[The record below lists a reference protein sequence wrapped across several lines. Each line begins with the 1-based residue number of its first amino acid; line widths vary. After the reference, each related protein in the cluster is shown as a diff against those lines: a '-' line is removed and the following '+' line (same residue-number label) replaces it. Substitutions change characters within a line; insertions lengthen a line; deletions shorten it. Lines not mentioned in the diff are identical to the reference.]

1 MNQKNYYKKYRK
13 PFLFIG
19 LLLVTLGIFTYNKM
33 QTALFPEVM
42 FPKVKLIA
50 DVGSTPIDR
59 MMVTVTKPIESA
71 VKRVKG
77 VTVVKSV
84 TSRGSSDVQIY
95 FNWGVDVDNA
105 KLQIESRLNEIKNL
119 LPTGTNIAVEG
130 YNQSLFPVYGFTLE
144 SENEEV
150 GLIGLRDLAM
160 NTIRPLFSQIEGI
173 STVILR
179 GGKAKEFEIVPDV
192 IKMSSYGVKPDDLIQ
207 LFKQNNYVLS
217 NGKISDFRRLYLT
230 LTDNRIND
238 AEELANVVVKNT
250 PQRLVRLRDFA
261 KIELQQQTEFNII
274 NANGHQGVIVDLVK
288 QPGVNLVQFADAA
301 DAKAAEI
308 TKLLP
313 KGIKLRPYYNQ
324 SAFVNESI
332 NSVVHTIL
340 EGLLLAI
347 IVVIIFLRSW
357 RASTVVILTLP
368 VILGFTLIALGISGI
383 TINVMS
389 LGGIAAAV
397 GLFIDD
403 IIVIIEQI
411 YRGHED
417 HPEKDKF
424 EIVRDAIKDLFPAM
438 VGSSLSTIVIF
449 LPFVL
454 MGGLAGAFFK
464 ELAKTMELTLVCS
477 FFATWIVT
485 PVLHLIIGYRP
496 HKHSHAHSEE
506 ESLNKYKWLTNLYRL
521 PWLAVVFICVLI
533 IGGWFASGKLQTGF
547 LPELDEGTIVMDY
560 YSPSGTAIEETD
572 KLCQDMEKII
582 LKNPDVESYSRRT
595 GLRLDFRN
603 VAPNYGDYLIQ
614 LKKNRKYKTSE
625 IINELRRD
633 IQSSVPAMTIEFG
646 QRIQDLLGNLM
657 STPSPI
663 EVKIFGDDQ
672 RQLEFIGRKADSI
685 MRHTKGLVDVSNG
698 MISAGPSVI
707 IYPDD
712 AKLAQYGVSLSDF
725 QNQLRMYT
733 EGIVLGDNANVTEP
747 SPVQASMLGNLQVGQ
762 IQDGEQ
768 MRKIRLRVTNYQD
781 NDMDKIKKQMVF
793 LPDGALKPLSFFC
806 TVKSEKGEIDYKRED
821 LKSCVVLTSRLSERD
836 LGSAVNELKGS
847 FAKLLNLPPGYY
859 VNFGGAYAEQQQ
871 SFKELLTILAAACLL
886 VFTVLLFLFREWVL
900 SFLILGISIL
910 GIPGCLFAL
919 YVTHIPLNVSSYTGI
934 IMIVGIIAENAIFTV
949 NQFRY
954 NMHISGGDVN
964 KSVNYALA
972 LRIRPKLMTAIGA
985 ILALMPLAL
994 GIGMGAQMQQ
1004 ALAIAVIGGFV
1015 TGIPLLLFVFPTFI
1029 RIIYSRKK
1037 NKQEL

>member
-1 MNQKNYYKKYRK
+1 MEQKNYYKKYRK

-19 LLLVTLGIFTYNKM
+19 LLLITLGVFTYNKM

-77 VTVVKSV
+77 VTLVKSV
-84 TSRGSSDVQIY
+84 TGRGSSDVQIY

-119 LPTGTNIAVEG
+119 LPAGTNIAVEG

-144 SENEEV
+144 SETGEV

-160 NTIRPLFSQIEGI
+160 NTVRPLFSQIEGI

-179 GGKAKEFEIVPDV
+179 GGKAKEFEIVPDLV
-192 IKMSSYGVKPDDLIQ
+192 KMSSYGVKPDDLIQ

-261 KIELQQQTEFNII
+261 KVELQQQTEFNII
-274 NANGHQGVIVDLVK
+274 NANGKQAVIVDLVK
-288 QPGVNLVQFADAA
+288 QPGVNLVKFADDA
-301 DAKAAEI
+301 DAKALEI
-308 TKLLP
+308 SKLLP
-313 KGIKLRPYYNQ
+313 NGIKLKPYYNQ
-324 SAFVNESI
+324 SAFVSESI
-332 NSVVHTIL
+332 DSVVHTIV

-411 YRGHED
+411 YRMHED
-417 HPEKDKF
+417 HPEKDRF
-424 EIVRDAIKDLFPAM
+424 EVVKDAIKDLFPAM

-485 PVLHLIIGYRP
+485 PVLHLIIGYKP
-496 HKHSHAHSEE
+496 HKHSHVHSEE

-521 PWLAVVFICVLI
+521 PWLAVIFVGILLLA
-533 IGGWFASGKLQTGF
+533 GWFASSKLQTGF

-560 YSPSGTAIEETD
+560 FSPSGTALEETD
-572 KLCQDMEKII
+572 ELCQNMEKII
-582 LKNPDVESYSRRT
+582 LKNPNVESYSRRT

-614 LKKNRKYKTSE
+614 LKKSRKQNTSE

-672 RQLEFIGRKADSI
+672 RQLELIGRKADSI
-685 MRHTKGLVDVSNG
+685 MRQTKGLVDVSNG
-698 MISAGPSVI
+698 MISSGPSVI
-707 IYPDD
+707 VYPDD
-712 AKLAQYGVSLSDF
+712 AKLAQYGISLSDF

-781 NDMDKIKKQMVF
+781 NDVDKIKKQMLF
-793 LPDGALKPLSFFC
+793 LPDGTLKPLSFFC

-847 FAKLLNLPPGYY
+847 FAKILNLPPGYY
-859 VNFGGAYAEQQQ
+859 INFGGAYAEQQQ

-886 VFTVLLFLFREWVL
+886 VFTVLLFLFREWGL

-954 NMHISGGDVN
+954 NMKISGGDVN

-1029 RIIYSRKK
+1029 RIIYSKK
-1037 NKQEL
+1037 TNKREL

>member
-1 MNQKNYYKKYRK
+1 MEQRNYYKRYSK

-19 LLLVTLGIFTYNKM
+19 LLLVSLGLFTYSKM

-59 MMVTVTKPIESA
+59 MMITVTKPIESA

-105 KLQIESRLNEIKNL
+105 RLQIESRLNEIKNL
-119 LPTGTNIAVEG
+119 LPAGTNIAVEG

-144 SENEEV
+144 SEQEST

-160 NTIRPLFSQIEGI
+160 NTVRPLFAQIEGI

-179 GGKAKEFEIVPDV
+179 GGKTKEFEIVPDIV
-192 IKMSSYGVKPDDLIQ
+192 KMSSFGIKPDDLVQ

-238 AEELANVVVKNT
+238 PEALANVVVKNT
-250 PQRLVRLRDFA
+250 PQRLIRLRDFA
-261 KIELQQQTEFNII
+261 KVELQQQTEFNII

-288 QPGVNLVQFADAA
+288 QPGVNLVAFANAA
-301 DAKAAEI
+301 DAKAAAI
-308 TKLLP
+308 RKLLP
-313 KGIKLRPYYNQ
+313 KGITLRPYYNQ
-324 SAFVNESI
+324 SAFVNDSI
-332 NSVVHTIL
+332 TSVIHTIL

-347 IVVIIFLRSW
+347 LVVILFLRSW

-368 VILGFTLIALGISGI
+368 VTLGFTLIALGLSGI

-403 IIVIIEQI
+403 VIVIIEQI

-424 EIVRDAIKDLFPAM
+424 TVVKDAIKDLFPAM

-449 LPFVL
+449 LPFVM

-485 PVLHLIIGYRP
+485 PVLHLLIGYRP
-496 HKHSHAHSEE
+496 HKGSHIHSEQ
-506 ESLNKYKWLTNLYRL
+506 ESLDTYKWLTNLYQI
-521 PWLAVVFICVLI
+521 PWLAFAFVI
-533 IGGWFASGKLQTGF
+533 ILVIAGWFATGKLQTGF
-547 LPELDEGTIVMDY
+547 LPELDEGTIVLDY
-560 YSPSGTAIEETD
+560 FSPSGTAIEETD
-572 KLCQDMEKII
+572 QLCQKMEKII
-582 LKNPDVESYSRRT
+582 LANPNVESYSRRT

-614 LKKNRKYKTSE
+614 LKKNRKQKTTD
-625 IINELRRD
+625 IINELRRS
-633 IQSSVPAMTIEFG
+633 IQSSVPVMNIEFG

-663 EVKIFGDDQ
+663 EVKIFGDNQ
-672 RQLEFIGRKADSI
+672 KQLELLGRKADSI
-685 MRHTKGLVDVSNG
+685 MRHTEGLVDVSNG
-698 MISAGPSVI
+698 MISAGPSVVI
-707 IYPDD
+707 LPDD
-712 AKLAQYGVSLSDF
+712 AQLALYGISLSDF
-725 QNQLRMYT
+725 QNQLKMYT
-733 EGIVLGDNANVTEP
+733 EGIVLGDNATVTEP
-747 SPVQASMLGNLQVGQ
+747 SLVQASMLGNLQVGQ

-768 MRKIRLRVTNYQD
+768 MRKIRLRVTNYRD
-781 NDMDKIKKQMVF
+781 NDMDKIKKQMIF
-793 LPDGALKPLSFFC
+793 LPDGSLKPLSFFC
-806 TVKSEKGEIDYKRED
+806 NIKTEKGEIDYKRED
-821 LKSCVVLTSRLSERD
+821 LKSCVVLTSRLSGRD
-836 LGSAVNELKGS
+836 LGSAVEELKKRFS
-847 FAKLLNLPPGYY
+847 KQLNLPPAYY

-871 SFKELLTILAAACLL
+871 SFKGLLTILMAACLL
-886 VFTVLLFLFREWVL
+886 VFTVLLFLFREWGI
-900 SFLILGISIL
+900 SFLVLAISIL

-919 YVTHIPLNVSSYTGI
+919 YLTDIPLNVSSYTGI

-949 NQFRY
+949 NQFKY
-954 NMHISGGDVN
+954 NMRLSHGDVN
-964 KSVNYALA
+964 TSVNYALA

-985 ILALMPLAL
+985 VLALLPLAL
-994 GIGMGAQMQQ
+994 GLGMGAQMQQ

-1015 TGIPLLLFVFPTFI
+1015 AGIPLLLFVFPTFM
-1029 RIIYSRKK
+1029 RIIYARKK
-1037 NKQEL
+1037 KG

>member
-1 MNQKNYYKKYRK
+1 MEQTNYYKKYRK
-13 PFLFIG
+13 PFLFMG
-19 LLLVTLGIFTYNKM
+19 LLLITLGIFTYNKM

-77 VTVVKSV
+77 VTLVKSV
-84 TSRGSSDVQIY
+84 TGRGSSDVQIY

-119 LPTGTNIAVEG
+119 LPAGTNIAVEG

-144 SENEEV
+144 SETGEV
-150 GLIGLRDLAM
+150 GLIGLRDIAM
-160 NTIRPLFSQIEGI
+160 NTVRPLFSQIEGI

-192 IKMSSYGVKPDDLIQ
+192 VKMSSYGVKPDDLIQ
-207 LFKQNNYVLS
+207 LFKQNNYVIS

-261 KIELQQQTEFNII
+261 KVELQQQTEFNII
-274 NANGHQGVIVDLVK
+274 NANGKQAVIVDLVK
-288 QPGVNLVQFADAA
+288 QPGVNLVKFANDA
-301 DAKAAEI
+301 DAKALEI
-308 TKLLP
+308 SKLLP

-324 SAFVNESI
+324 SAFVSESI
-332 NSVVHTIL
+332 DSVVHTIV

-411 YRGHED
+411 YRMQED
-417 HPEKDKF
+417 HPEKDRF
-424 EIVRDAIKDLFPAM
+424 EVVKDAIKDLFPAM

-464 ELAKTMELTLVCS
+464 ELAKTMEITLVCS

-485 PVLHLIIGYRP
+485 PVLHLIVGYKP
-496 HKHSHAHSEE
+496 HKHSHTHTEE
-506 ESLNKYKWLTNLYRL
+506 ESLNKYRWLTNLYKL
-521 PWLAVVFICVLI
+521 PWLAVMFVVILI
-533 IGGWFASGKLQTGF
+533 LAGWFASGKLQTGF

-560 YSPSGTAIEETD
+560 FSPSGTALEETD
-572 KLCQDMEKII
+572 QLCQDMEKII
-582 LKNPDVESYSRRT
+582 LKNPNVESYSRRT

-614 LKKNRKYKTSE
+614 LKKNRNKKTAD
-625 IINELRRD
+625 IINDLRRD

-672 RQLEFIGRKADSI
+672 RQLESIGRKADSI
-685 MRHTKGLVDVSNG
+685 MRHTTGLVDVSNG

-712 AKLAQYGVSLSDF
+712 ARLAQYGVSLSDF

-733 EGIVLGDNANVTEP
+733 EGILLGDNANVTEP

-768 MRKIRLRVTNYQD
+768 MRKIRLRTTNYQD
-781 NDMDKIKKQMVF
+781 NDVDKIKKQMLF
-793 LPDGALKPLSFFC
+793 LPDGTLKPLSFFC
-806 TVKSEKGEIDYKRED
+806 TIKSEKGEIDYKRED

-836 LGSAVNELKGS
+836 LGSAVSELKGS

-859 VNFGGAYAEQQQ
+859 INFGGAYAEQQQ

-886 VFTVLLFLFREWVL
+886 VFTVLLFLFREWGI

-954 NMHISGGDVN
+954 NMQISGGDVN

-985 ILALMPLAL
+985 ILALMPLAI

-1029 RIIYSRKK
+1029 RIIYSRKQK
-1037 NKQEL
+1037 S

>member
-19 LLLVTLGIFTYNKM
+19 FLLVTLGIFTYNKM

-160 NTIRPLFSQIEGI
+160 NTVRPLFSQIEGI

-403 IIVIIEQI
+403 IIVN
-411 YRGHED
+411 YRT
-417 HPEKDKF
+417 
-424 EIVRDAIKDLFPAM
+424 DLSWA
-438 VGSSLSTIVIF
+438 
-449 LPFVL
+449 
-454 MGGLAGAFFK
+454 
-464 ELAKTMELTLVCS
+464 
-477 FFATWIVT
+477 
-485 PVLHLIIGYRP
+485 
-496 HKHSHAHSEE
+496 
-506 ESLNKYKWLTNLYRL
+506 
-521 PWLAVVFICVLI
+521 
-533 IGGWFASGKLQTGF
+533 
-547 LPELDEGTIVMDY
+547 
-560 YSPSGTAIEETD
+560 
-572 KLCQDMEKII
+572 
-582 LKNPDVESYSRRT
+582 
-595 GLRLDFRN
+595 
-603 VAPNYGDYLIQ
+603 
-614 LKKNRKYKTSE
+614 
-625 IINELRRD
+625 
-633 IQSSVPAMTIEFG
+633 
-646 QRIQDLLGNLM
+646 
-657 STPSPI
+657 
-663 EVKIFGDDQ
+663 
-672 RQLEFIGRKADSI
+672 
-685 MRHTKGLVDVSNG
+685 
-698 MISAGPSVI
+698 
-707 IYPDD
+707 
-712 AKLAQYGVSLSDF
+712 
-725 QNQLRMYT
+725 
-733 EGIVLGDNANVTEP
+733 
-747 SPVQASMLGNLQVGQ
+747 
-762 IQDGEQ
+762 
-768 MRKIRLRVTNYQD
+768 
-781 NDMDKIKKQMVF
+781 
-793 LPDGALKPLSFFC
+793 
-806 TVKSEKGEIDYKRED
+806 
-821 LKSCVVLTSRLSERD
+821 
-836 LGSAVNELKGS
+836 
-847 FAKLLNLPPGYY
+847 
-859 VNFGGAYAEQQQ
+859 
-871 SFKELLTILAAACLL
+871 
-886 VFTVLLFLFREWVL
+886 
-900 SFLILGISIL
+900 
-910 GIPGCLFAL
+910 
-919 YVTHIPLNVSSYTGI
+919 
-934 IMIVGIIAENAIFTV
+934 
-949 NQFRY
+949 
-954 NMHISGGDVN
+954 
-964 KSVNYALA
+964 
-972 LRIRPKLMTAIGA
+972 
-985 ILALMPLAL
+985 
-994 GIGMGAQMQQ
+994 
-1004 ALAIAVIGGFV
+1004 
-1015 TGIPLLLFVFPTFI
+1015 
-1029 RIIYSRKK
+1029 
-1037 NKQEL
+1037 

>member
-160 NTIRPLFSQIEGI
+160 NTVRPLFSQIEGI

-250 PQRLVRLRDFA
+250 PQRIVRLRDFA

-368 VILGFTLIALGISGI
+368 VILGFTLTALGISGI

-411 YRGHED
+411 YRMHED
-417 HPEKDKF
+417 HPEKDRF
-424 EIVRDAIKDLFPAM
+424 EVVRDAIKDLFPAM

-533 IGGWFASGKLQTGF
+533 IAGWFASGKLQTGF

-582 LKNPDVESYSRRT
+582 LKNPNVESYSRRT

-614 LKKNRKYKTSE
+614 LKKSRKQKTSE

-781 NDMDKIKKQMVF
+781 NDMDKIKKQMIF
-793 LPDGALKPLSFFC
+793 LPDGTLKPLSFFC

-1029 RIIYSRKK
+1029 RIIYSIKK

>member
-1 MNQKNYYKKYRK
+1 MKQKNYYKKYRK

-19 LLLVTLGIFTYNKM
+19 LLLVSLGLFTYSKM

-59 MMVTVTKPIESA
+59 MMITVTKPIESA

-119 LPTGTNIAVEG
+119 LPEGTNIAVEG

-144 SENEEV
+144 SQSESV

-160 NTIRPLFSQIEGI
+160 NTVRPLFSQIEGI

-192 IKMSSYGVKPDDLIQ
+192 IKMSSFGIKPDDLIQ

-230 LTDNRIND
+230 LTDNRINSS
-238 AEELANVVVKNT
+238 EELENVVVKNT
-250 PQRLVRLRDFA
+250 PERLVRLRDFA

-308 TKLLP
+308 RKLLP
-313 KGIKLRPYYNQ
+313 KGITLRPYYNQ
-324 SAFVNESI
+324 SAFVNDSI
-332 NSVVHTIL
+332 NSVIHTIL

-347 IVVIIFLRSW
+347 LVVILFLRSW

-368 VILGFTLIALGISGI
+368 VTLGFTLIALGLSGI

-403 IIVIIEQI
+403 VIVIIEQI
-411 YRGHED
+411 YRVHED
-417 HPEKDKF
+417 HPEKDRF
-424 EIVRDAIKDLFPAM
+424 EVVKDAIKDLMPAM

-449 LPFVL
+449 LPFVM
-454 MGGLAGAFFK
+454 MGGLAGSFFK

-485 PVLHLIIGYRP
+485 PVLHLLIGYKS
-496 HKHSHAHSEE
+496 HKGAHIHSEE
-506 ESLNKYKWLTNLYRL
+506 ESLNRYRWLTNLYKKA
-521 PWLAVVFICVLI
+521 WIAVVFIIVLI
-533 IGGWFASGKLQTGF
+533 VAGWWVSGRLQTGF
-547 LPELDEGTIVMDY
+547 LPELDEGTIVLDY
-560 YSPSGTAIEETD
+560 FSPSGTAIEETD
-572 KLCQDMEKII
+572 QLCQKMEKII
-582 LKNPDVESYSRRT
+582 LANPNVESYSRRT

-614 LKKNRKYKTSE
+614 LKKDRKKKTTD
-625 IINELRRD
+625 IINDLRRS
-633 IQSSVPAMTIEFG
+633 IQSSVPVMNIEFG

-663 EVKIFGDDQ
+663 EVKIFGDQ
-672 RQLEFIGRKADSI
+672 QKELELLGRKADSI
-685 MRHTKGLVDVSNG
+685 MRHTNGLVDVSNG

-712 AKLAQYGVSLSDF
+712 AKLAQYGISLSDF

-733 EGIVLGDNANVTEP
+733 EGVVLGNNANITEP

-781 NDMDKIKKQMVF
+781 NDADKIKKQMIF
-793 LPDGALKPLSFFC
+793 LPDGSLKPLSFFC
-806 TVKSEKGEIDYKRED
+806 NVISEKGEIDYKRED
-821 LKSCVVLTSRLSERD
+821 LKSCVVLTSRLSGKD
-836 LGSAVNELKGS
+836 LGSAVNELKQS
-847 FAKLLNLPPGYY
+847 FSKQLNLPPGYY

-871 SFKELLTILAAACLL
+871 SFRELLTILVAACLL
-886 VFTVLLFLFREWVL
+886 VFTVLLFLFREWTI

-919 YVTHIPLNVSSYTGI
+919 YVTGVPLNVSSYTGI
-934 IMIVGIIAENAIFTV
+934 IMIVGIIAENAIFTI
-949 NQFRY
+949 NQFKY
-954 NMHISGGDVN
+954 NMRRSGNDVS

-985 ILALMPLAL
+985 ILALLPLAL

-1004 ALAIAVIGGFV
+1004 ALAIAVIGGFL

-1029 RIIYSRKK
+1029 RIVYSGKRK
-1037 NKQEL
+1037 

>member
-160 NTIRPLFSQIEGI
+160 NTVRPLFSQIEGI

-417 HPEKDKF
+417 RPEKDKF

-521 PWLAVVFICVLI
+521 PWLAVMFICVLI
-533 IGGWFASGKLQTGF
+533 IAGWFASGKLQTGF

-781 NDMDKIKKQMVF
+781 NDADKIKKQMIF
-793 LPDGALKPLSFFC
+793 LPDGTLKPLSFFC
-806 TVKSEKGEIDYKRED
+806 TVKSDKGEIDYKRED

-1029 RIIYSRKK
+1029 RIIYSIKK

>member
-160 NTIRPLFSQIEGI
+160 NTVRPLFSQIEGI

>member
-1 MNQKNYYKKYRK
+1 MEQSNYFKKYRK
-13 PFLFIG
+13 PFLFIA
-19 LLLVTLGIFTYNKM
+19 LLLIALGLFTFSKM

-59 MMVTVTKPIESA
+59 MMITVTKPLESA

-84 TSRGSSDVQIY
+84 TSRGSSDIQIY
-95 FNWGVDVDNA
+95 FNWGIDVDDA
-105 KLQIESRLNEIKNL
+105 RLQIESRINEIKNL
-119 LPTGTNIAVEG
+119 LPAGTNIAIEG

-144 SENEEV
+144 SKNESV

-160 NTIRPLFSQIEGI
+160 NTVRPLFSQIDGI

-179 GGKAKEFEIVPDV
+179 GGKAKEFEIIPNV
-192 IKMSSYGVKPDDLIQ
+192 IKMSALGVTPDTLIQ
-207 LFKQNNYVLS
+207 LFQQNNYVLS

-230 LTDNRIND
+230 LTDNRINSTED
-238 AEELANVVVKNT
+238 LLNVVIKNT
-250 PQRLVRLRDFA
+250 PQRIVRLRDFA
-261 KIELQQQTEFNII
+261 TVELQEQTEFNII
-274 NANGHQGVIVDLVK
+274 NTNGHQGVIVDLVK
-288 QPGVNLVQFADAA
+288 QPGVNLIQFAKNA

-308 TKLLP
+308 NALLP
-313 KGIKLRPYYNQ
+313 KGISLRPYYNQ
-324 SAFVNESI
+324 SAFVSDSI
-332 NSVVHTIL
+332 NSVIHTIL

-347 IVVIIFLRSW
+347 LVVIIFLRSW

-368 VILGFTLIALGISGI
+368 VTLGFTLIALGLAGI
-383 TINVMS
+383 TINIMS

-411 YRGHED
+411 YRVHED
-417 HPEKDKF
+417 NPKKDKF
-424 EIVRDAIKDLFPAM
+424 EVVKEAIKDLFPAM

-477 FFATWIVT
+477 FFVTWIVT
-485 PVLHLIIGYRP
+485 PVLHLLIGYRP
-496 HKHSHAHSEE
+496 HKGSHVHTEQ
-506 ESLNKYKWLTNLYRL
+506 ESLNQYKWLTQLYTK
-521 PWLAVVFICVLI
+521 PWLAILFLAILLF
-533 IGGWFASGKLQTGF
+533 GGWYASGKLQTGF
-547 LPELDEGTIVMDY
+547 LPELDEGTIVLDY
-560 YSPSGTAIEETD
+560 FSPSGTALEETD
-572 KLCQDMEKII
+572 KLCQKMEKII
-582 LKNPDVESYSRRT
+582 LANPNVASYSRRT

-614 LKKNRKYKTSE
+614 LKKDRNKKTTE
-625 IINELRRD
+625 VIDELRKS
-633 IQSSVPAMTIEFG
+633 IAASVPVMHIEFG

-663 EVKIFGDDQ
+663 EVKIFGDNQ
-672 RQLEFIGRKADSI
+672 KELEYLGRKADTI
-685 MRHTKGLVDVSNG
+685 MQHTQGLVDVSNG
-698 MISAGPSVI
+698 MISAGPTVI
-707 IYPDD
+707 IYPNDV
-712 AKLAQYGVSLSDF
+712 KLAQYGISLASF
-725 QNQLRMYT
+725 QKQLTMYT

-768 MRKIRLRVTNYQD
+768 MRKIRLRVTNYAD
-781 NDMDKIKKQMVF
+781 NDIDKIRKQLIF
-793 LPDGALKPLSFFC
+793 LPDGILKPLSFFC
-806 TVKSEKGEIDYKRED
+806 TVQTEKGEIDYKRED
-821 LKSCVVLTSRLSERD
+821 LKSCVVLTSRLSNRD
-836 LGSAVNELKGS
+836 LGSAVNELQKK
-847 FAKLLNLPPGYY
+847 FAQQLNLPPGYY

-871 SFKELLTILAAACLL
+871 SFKELLTILVAACLL
-886 VFTVLLFLFREWVL
+886 VFTVLLFLFREWIL
-900 SFLILGISIL
+900 SFLILFISIL
-910 GIPGCLFAL
+910 SIPGCLFAL
-919 YVTHIPLNVSSYTGI
+919 YVTHTPLNVSSYTGI

-949 NQFRY
+949 NQFFF
-954 NMHISGGDVN
+954 NMKDSNGNVDE
-964 KSVNYALA
+964 SVNYALA

-1004 ALAIAVIGGFV
+1004 ALAIAVIGGFI
-1015 TGIPLLLFVFPTFI
+1015 TGIPLLLFVFPTFL
-1029 RIIYSRKK
+1029 RLLYNFYARREMK
-1037 NKQEL
+1037 

>member
-1 MNQKNYYKKYRK
+1 MEQTNYYKKFRK
-13 PFLFIG
+13 PYFFIG
-19 LLLVTLGIFTYNKM
+19 LLMVSLGLFTYSKM

-59 MMVTVTKPIESA
+59 MMITVTKPIESA

-105 KLQIESRLNEIKNL
+105 RLQIESRLNEIKNL
-119 LPTGTNIAVEG
+119 LPAGTNIAVEG

-144 SENEEV
+144 SNNEEI
-150 GLIGLRDLAM
+150 GLIGLRDMAM
-160 NTIRPLFSQIEGI
+160 NTVRPLFSQIEGI

-179 GGKAKEFEIVPDV
+179 GGKAKEFEIIPDI
-192 IKMSSYGVKPDDLIQ
+192 IKMSSFNIKPSDLIS

-230 LTDNRIND
+230 LTDNRINSAD
-238 AEELANVVVKNT
+238 ELSEVVVKKT
-250 PQRLVRLRDFA
+250 AERIVRLKDFA

-288 QPGVNLVQFADAA
+288 QAGVNLIQFADAA
-301 DAKAAEI
+301 DAKAKEI
-308 TKLLP
+308 SALLP
-313 KGIKLRPYYNQ
+313 KGVSLRPYYNQ
-324 SAFVNESI
+324 SAFVNDSI
-332 NSVVHTIL
+332 TSVVHTIL
-340 EGLLLAI
+340 EGLLLAML
-347 IVVIIFLRSW
+347 VVILFLRSW

-368 VILGFTLIALGISGI
+368 VTLGFTLIALGLSGI
-383 TINVMS
+383 TINIMS

-411 YRGHED
+411 YRVHED
-417 HPEKDKF
+417 NPGKNKYEV
-424 EIVRDAIKDLFPAM
+424 VRDAIKDLLPAM

-449 LPFVL
+449 LPFVM

-464 ELAKTMELTLVCS
+464 ELAKTMELTLICS

-485 PVLHLIIGYRP
+485 PVLHLMVGYRP
-496 HKHSHAHSEE
+496 HKSSHVHSEE
-506 ESLNKYKWLTNLYRL
+506 ESLNKYKWLTNLYKT
-521 PWLAVVFICVLI
+521 PWIAVLFVFMLLLS
-533 IGGWFASGKLQTGF
+533 GWFVAGKLHTGF
-547 LPELDEGTIVMDY
+547 LPALDEGTIVLDY

-572 KLCQDMEKII
+572 RLCQKMEKII
-582 LKNPDVESYSRRT
+582 LANPDVESYSRRT

-614 LKKNRKYKTSE
+614 LKKKRKKNTLDV
-625 IINELRRD
+625 INELRQD
-633 IQSSVPAMTIEFG
+633 IQSSVPVMNVEFG

-663 EVKIFGDDQ
+663 EVKIFGDNQ
-672 RQLEFIGRKADSI
+672 KELERLGRKADTI
-685 MRHTKGLVDVSNG
+685 MNRTEGLVDVNNG

-707 IYPDD
+707 LHPDD
-712 AKLAQYGVSLSDF
+712 AKLAQYGITLSDF

-733 EGIVLGDNANVTEP
+733 EGIVLGDNANITEP

-768 MRKIRLRVTNYQD
+768 MRKIRLRATNYED
-781 NDMDKIKKQMVF
+781 NDLDKIRKQMIF
-793 LPDGALKPLSFFC
+793 LPDGSLKPLSFFC
-806 TVKSEKGEIDYKRED
+806 DIKSEKGEIDYKRED
-821 LKSCVVLTSRLSERD
+821 LKSCVVLTSRLSDRD
-836 LGSAVNELKGS
+836 LGSAVDELKKS
-847 FAKLLNLPPGYY
+847 FNKELNLPPGYY

-871 SFKELLTILAAACLL
+871 SFRELLTILIAACLL
-886 VFTVLLFLFREWVL
+886 VFTVLLFLFREWKI
-900 SFLILGISIL
+900 SYLILGISML
-910 GIPGCLFAL
+910 GIPGCLIAL
-919 YVTHIPLNVSSYTGI
+919 YITGIPLNVSSYTGI

-949 NQFRY
+949 NQFKF
-954 NMHISGGDVN
+954 NMRLSNNDVN

-972 LRIRPKLMTAIGA
+972 LRIRPKLMTALGA

-994 GIGMGAQMQQ
+994 GIGLGAQMQQ
-1004 ALAIAVIGGFV
+1004 ALAVAVIGGFV
-1015 TGIPLLLFVFPTFI
+1015 TGIPLLLVVFPSFI
-1029 RIIYSRKK
+1029 RILYKSGKK
-1037 NKQEL
+1037 SK

>member
-19 LLLVTLGIFTYNKM
+19 FLLVTLGIFTYNKM

-160 NTIRPLFSQIEGI
+160 NTVRPLFSQIEGI

-417 HPEKDKF
+417 RPEKDKF

-521 PWLAVVFICVLI
+521 PWLAVMFICVLI
-533 IGGWFASGKLQTGF
+533 IAGWFASGKLQTGF

-781 NDMDKIKKQMVF
+781 NDADKIKKQMIF
-793 LPDGALKPLSFFC
+793 LPDGTLKPLSFFC
-806 TVKSEKGEIDYKRED
+806 TVKSDKGEIDYKRED